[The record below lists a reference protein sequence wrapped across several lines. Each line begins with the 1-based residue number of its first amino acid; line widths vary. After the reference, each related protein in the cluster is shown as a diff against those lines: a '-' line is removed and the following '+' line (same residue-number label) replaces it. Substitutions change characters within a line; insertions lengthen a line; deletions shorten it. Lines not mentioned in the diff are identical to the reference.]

1 MGDDYTFTVKG
12 APGVAELNWQPIV
25 FTGPSGHSTTA
36 NKITNKED
44 PTVSDVFRPR
54 AKAEEAFKAV
64 KLTEDNL
71 RAVAADMLRKVG
83 GRVEV
88 VEGDSLKGYGLT
100 KGSIALPRAG
110 WAQVGQWVVEEF
122 NFEFD
127 RVEFRVATVDERKAH
142 NLR

>member
-1 MGDDYTFTVKG
+1 MAEEYTWTIKG
-12 APGVAELNWQPIV
+12 EPGVAELNWRPIV
-25 FTGPSGHSTTA
+25 FTGPSGYSTTA

-44 PTVSDVFRPR
+44 PTVSDVFKPR

-88 VEGDSLKGYGLT
+88 VDGDSLKGYGLT
-100 KGSIALPRAG
+100 KNSIALPRAG